1 MKTAVDSSIL
11 LDVLSADPRYASA
24 SERALRDAARSGAL
38 LACPIVWAEVQ
49 SHFPRPE
56 EMGAAMAAA
65 GIVFDPFDEACAA
78 LAGKL
83 WADYRRAGGS
93 RQRLIA
99 DFLIGAHALTRA
111 GARLLSRDR
120 GFYRR
125 YFPKLAVTV

>member
-1 MKTAVDSSIL
+1 MRTAVDSSVL
-11 LDVLSADPRYASA
+11 LDVLSAEPRFAAA
-24 SERALRDAARSGAL
+24 SERALREAGRKGAL

-49 SHFPRPE
+49 SHFARPE
-56 EMGAAMAAA
+56 EMRAAMGGA

-78 LAGKL
+78 LAGRI

-99 DFLIGAHALTRA
+99 DFLVGAHAQVR
-111 GARLLSRDR
+111 GGGRLLSRDR

-125 YFPKLAVTV
+125 YFAQVAVTA